1 MDNYP
6 SGVRSLCLLLCLALM
21 GLASCSPQEG
31 SRRVTGVVVEIE
43 SSGLARVEQ
52 FTLQDEGRRVTILV
66 DDETEF
72 AFAPSHLN
80 EHRARGEPVAV
91 EVEKREGGLYAV
103 SVDDT

>member
-1 MDNYP
+1 M
-6 SGVRSLCLLLCLALM
+6 CLALS
-21 GLASCSPQEG
+21 GLASCSSQEG

-43 SSGLARVEQ
+43 SSGLSQVEQ

-91 EVEKREGGLYAV
+91 EVEKRNGDLFAL
-103 SVDDT
+103 SVVDA

>member
-1 MDNYP
+1 
-6 SGVRSLCLLLCLALM
+6 M

-52 FTLQDEGRRVTILV
+52 FTLQEEGRRVTILV
-66 DDETEF
+66 DEETEF

-80 EHRARGEPVAV
+80 EHRATGQQVAVAV
-91 EVEKREGGLYAV
+91 ERRGGDLYAR
-103 SVDDT
+103 SVGDA

>member
-1 MDNYP
+1 
-6 SGVRSLCLLLCLALM
+6 M

-43 SSGLARVEQ
+43 SSGLAQVEQ

-91 EVEKREGGLYAV
+91 EVEKRHGGLYAV
-103 SVDDT
+103 SVDDA

>member
-1 MDNYP
+1 M
-6 SGVRSLCLLLCLALM
+6 RSLCLLLCLAAM

-52 FTLQDEGRRVTILV
+52 FTLQEEGRRVTILV
-66 DDETEF
+66 DEETEF

-80 EHRARGEPVAV
+80 EHRATGQQVAVAV
-91 EVEKREGGLYAV
+91 ERRGGDLYAR
-103 SVDDT
+103 SVGDA

>member
-1 MDNYP
+1 M
-6 SGVRSLCLLLCLALM
+6 RSLCLLLCLAL
-21 GLASCSPQEG
+21 GLASCSSREG
-31 SRRVTGVVVEIE
+31 SLRVTGVVVEIE

-52 FTLQDEGRRVTILV
+52 FTLQEEGRRVTILV
-66 DDETEF
+66 DEETEF

-103 SVDDT
+103 SVDDA